1 MNLVLHGIE
10 DFQIAREDTLRDPA
24 GRSRGWRSG
33 APSTLCAPAPGLPA
47 HRRAP
52 QTAVIGRALHGGCTA
67 PPLPAQRGSAEHAVG
82 GAAQH
87 RALAP
92 LRIDPQLEVQALPV
106 EHAQAVADPVVPA
119 VLRRGEADPRRP
131 HEPAPHR
138 QPVTNLAVEPVALRE
153 AAVRHARHRLPAPQR
168 LGPALRLPAPRR
180 RHPRH
185 KAQRRRRRRV
195 VAQRHG
201 HAPLPEPLGL
211 VHQQRPHPHVA
222 LLHRSGRERNPPM
235 VVAEVCSSMKYP
247 KRCQYKHAKQK
258 KYHVRNWAEYN
269 EGLRRR
275 GDLTVWFDEEAIA
288 NWKADKTGKPGGQ
301 RVYSDMA
308 IETGLVVRMVYKL
321 AYRQTEGFLH
331 SIASLLG
338 LGIEIPDYSTLCR
351 RSRLLRKKL
360 RIPKAASTQPIH
372 LMIDSTG
379 LRIHVGNA
387 RKPPKQRA
395 WRKLHIAVD
404 RETGNIVASELTAS
418 RARDAT
424 RVPALLTQIQAPLV
438 SVAADSAY
446 DKEAVYEAI
455 EAHSPGRR
463 TRVVIPP
470 QRNTTLSQNSNTA
483 MQERDRHIRAIER
496 HGRREWYKLS
506 GYTKRSMVENAVYR
520 YKAIIG
526 PEMRART
533 LARQRVEHRIGCE
546 ILNKMA
552 ALGMPDT
559 YCAE

>member
-1 MNLVLHGIE
+1 MSVAADSAYDKEAVYEAIE
-10 DFQIAREDTLRDPA
+10 AHSP
-24 GRSRGWRSG
+24 GRRTRV
-33 APSTLCAPAPGLPA
+33 
-47 HRRAP
+47 
-52 QTAVIGRALHGGCTA
+52 VI
-67 PPLPAQRGSAEHAVG
+67 P
-82 GAAQH
+82 
-87 RALAP
+87 
-92 LRIDPQLEVQALPV
+92 
-106 EHAQAVADPVVPA
+106 
-119 VLRRGEADPRRP
+119 
-131 HEPAPHR
+131 
-138 QPVTNLAVEPVALRE
+138 
-153 AAVRHARHRLPAPQR
+153 PQR
-168 LGPALRLPAPRR
+168 NATLSQNSNTAMQERD
-180 RHPRH
+180 RHIR
-185 KAQRRRRRRV
+185 AIE
-195 VAQRHG
+195 RHG
-201 HAPLPEPLGL
+201 RREWYKLSGYTKRSMVENAVYRYKAIIGPEMRARTLAR
-211 VHQQRPHPHVA
+211 QRV
-222 LLHRSGRERNPPM
+222 
-235 VVAEVCSSMKYP
+235 
-247 KRCQYKHAKQK
+247 
-258 KYHVRNWAEYN
+258 
-269 EGLRRR
+269 
-275 GDLTVWFDEEAIA
+275 DEEAIA

-351 RSRLLRKKL
+351 RSRQLRKKL

-470 QRNTTLSQNSNTA
+470 QRNATLSQNSNTA

-559 YCAE
+559 YCAG